1 MMMKR
6 KDIVSIALLCIV
18 TVFLGCDEE
27 TKEEKSCK
35 STMKVLCEKACEC
48 ADPEKDCLYFYDRSS
63 SLSERGHC
71 VETEVFFN
79 CGNASIDPIDMD
91 FDKCRIALEDASCGE
106 SHGGWAGLPLPEE
119 CSALLG
125 DD

>member
-1 MMMKR
+1 MKR
-6 KDIVSIALLCIV
+6 RDIDIVSMALLCMV

-63 SLSERGHC
+63 SLSE
-71 VETEVFFN
+71 
-79 CGNASIDPIDMD
+79 
-91 FDKCRIALEDASCGE
+91 
-106 SHGGWAGLPLPEE
+106 
-119 CSALLG
+119 
-125 DD
+125 